1 MLMIDQSS
9 NVRVGSKVTV
19 RCCCLLGP
27 LRPLKADA
35 LVWDGTPFG
44 TLKDIIAKT
53 REKILGHFNVIIVE
67 PAARLEKTD

>member
-1 MLMIDQSS
+1 MMMIDQSS

-53 REKILGHFNVIIVE
+53 REKILGHFNAIIV
-67 PAARLEKTD
+67 